1 MFSLCNFPYFSA
13 IFINIYFIYL
23 HPHFI
28 ALLLHH
34 YWTIIVP
41 LLHHKAPFSGTQMT
55 QSRQAGLRFISD
67 FRQFLCFSK
76 IRCKGTTNFPQKQIF
91 ATHFVISCQKLHF
104 YLRISKL
111 SSTFAPAI
119 GFYPVADILVF
130 AFAIY
135 WVSQNVGSSK
145 DSPKISQQT
154 SVFYMGVTY
163 R

>member
-1 MFSLCNFPYFSA
+1 
-13 IFINIYFIYL
+13 
-23 HPHFI
+23 
-28 ALLLHH
+28 
-34 YWTIIVP
+34 
-41 LLHHKAPFSGTQMT
+41 MT

-76 IRCKGTTNFPQKQIF
+76 IRCKGTTKFPQKQIF